1 MKKRN
6 TFRTVMYYVG
16 KHKVMFACS
25 ILLALVSSLSALY
38 VPVIFGS
45 AIDMVKEQNREGLT
59 HKLLLIVIVVALTA
73 MMQWLMA
80 LINNK
85 ITYEVTRDLRN
96 DIFNKLLKLPFNYLD
111 T

>member
-25 ILLALVSSLSALY
+25 IMLALVSSLSALY

-73 MMQWLMA
+73 MLQ
-80 LINNK
+80 
-85 ITYEVTRDLRN
+85 
-96 DIFNKLLKLPFNYLD
+96 
-111 T
+111 

>member
-16 KHKVMFACS
+16 KHKLMFTFS

-45 AIDMVKEQNREGLT
+45 AIDWSRSKIAKDWV
-59 HKLLLIVIVVALTA
+59 TA
-73 MMQWLMA
+73 CS
-80 LINNK
+80 
-85 ITYEVTRDLRN
+85 
-96 DIFNKLLKLPFNYLD
+96 
-111 T
+111 